1 MASIYQL
8 NQPTSQFWDFV
19 NGNLEDHPFFAPRG
33 HRGHHG
39 RRGPR
44 GWDTPQQS
52 DNTNRDAQAGET
64 TEPNADME
72 KDETSASDSDSPDN
86 NHRCDHCG
94 NGKGKYGS
102 RGGPGHHGPG
112 PFRGRGGKGRHGHGP
127 HAGPY
132 GHHGPHSTKEF
143 SQDSETPQAV
153 GELADASKENIETSA
168 SDSDSPDNHR
178 HHGHGRGGKFKNKGH
193 GGPGHHG
200 PGPFRG
206 MGGKGRHGHGPHAGP
221 YDFHGYGHRP
231 HAGPYDFHGY
241 GHGPH
246 AGPYEFHGYGHG
258 HHHGAGAFGGPGR
271 GGKGW
276 HGHGY
281 GHGPH
286 AGPYGFPGPHHNGG
300 PFGFGPRGQ
309 GHPHKGGRGR
319 HGGPPPPF
327 GGPFDFLRQLG
338 AGLGFPMNAPTAEGV
353 DFTPSVDVFDT
364 PAKYIV
370 HVSLP
375 GAKKSDLSIDYDA
388 DESVLHLSGV
398 VYRPG
403 VNEDLHQALVMEE
416 RGQHVGVFERE
427 IRLGTRVVPALII
440 VDGISAKLE
449 DGVLNVTLPKIV
461 QEPEVGKKKVFVE
474 DGALENEKD
483 AMVVDERTLTP
494 VESEG
499 SEVDDG
505 ETREYVKVPVQ

>member
-94 NGKGKYGS
+94 NEEARADMDMALTPAPTATTALTAPRNSHRTLKHPKQS
-102 RGGPGHHGPG
+102 VSWPTPLKRTSKP
-112 PFRGRGGKGRHGHGP
+112 RHRTLTLLTTT
-127 HAGPY
+127 A
-132 GHHGPHSTKEF
+132 T
-143 SQDSETPQAV
+143 TA
-153 GELADASKENIETSA
+153 T
-168 SDSDSPDNHR
+168 
-178 HHGHGRGGKFKNKGH
+178 GRGGKFKNKGH

-461 QEPEVGKKKVFVE
+461 HEPEVGKKKVFVE